1 MKDHDPRGKAL
12 RDLLDFWHG
21 GHLTVRSE
29 AGGAWEAAVQ
39 AGEQAL
45 LTADPHREHWTAIAK
60 AAEAIGASPNCT
72 PAQADQFCQAID
84 RLSAAIMGEVE

>member
-29 AGGAWEAAVQ
+29 AGGALEAAVQ